1 MLLAD
6 VDWNLP
12 NTLSVLRL
20 VLVPVY
26 LWLVWRGW
34 FLGFLVFLFL
44 SELLDLVDGP
54 IARTTNSVTDLGE
67 RLDAWG
73 DLAAYTTLPFALIFL
88 LRAKFRVTGGT
99 VASGLTGG
107 EGEEVAAKLR
117 EQSDDTKGEQNGV

>member
-54 IARTTNSVTDLGE
+54 IARATNSVTD
-67 RLDAWG
+67 
-73 DLAAYTTLPFALIFL
+73 
-88 LRAKFRVTGGT
+88 
-99 VASGLTGG
+99 
-107 EGEEVAAKLR
+107 
-117 EQSDDTKGEQNGV
+117 